1 MPVKWYRDRC
11 SRART
16 NCISR
21 CHSLRV
27 CIAVGVDIHTSAA
40 LVLAHFNCAMLRIF
54 LDCDLRDLPS
64 KGTNRIEVGISP
76 ERYHN
81 VEPARPASLEV
92 NGQPHLLQNFP
103 QSLGSCLH
111 LAKVFA

>member
-1 MPVKWYRDRC
+1 MV
-11 SRART
+11 SRPLLPGAHELHKQVPQSARM
-16 NCISR
+16 
-21 CHSLRV
+21 H
-27 CIAVGVDIHTSAA
+27 IHTSAA

-92 NGQPHLLQNFP
+92 NGQPYLLQNFP